1 MDFVLDASVA
11 IAWVLRDE
19 VSIVS
24 EALLEA
30 FETGNGYA
38 PAIWPLEVAN
48 ALLMAERGGRIPE
61 GGATELLASLAQL
74 EIDVDVVSTIDHLDV
89 ELALAREHRL
99 TIYDAS
105 YLALAMRLNAPL
117 ATLDQR
123 LRAAARN
130 AGVALLSD

>member
-74 EIDVDVVSTIDHLDV
+74 EIDVEVVSTIDHLDV